1 MILLSTSVQHGMGV
15 PSVTILL
22 HEVFKLLQYAEC
34 EDVRVIRIG
43 TSGGIGELQRE
54 GERSGGEE
62 RGR

>member
-1 MILLSTSVQHGMGV
+1 MGI

-22 HEVFKLLQYAEC
+22 HEVFKLLQYANC

-54 GERSGGEE
+54 GDEME
-62 RGR
+62 RGRWKGERIES